1 MTQLHKR
8 FTDEQIRLLF
18 KRYCEGL
25 MPRIE
30 IEEIIG
36 VSKTRFF
43 ALVKAYRLSPETF
56 SIAYLRTGSPK
67 LSEQAEVEV
76 KQELLRDKDL
86 IKDPRLP
93 IDEYNYTALRDRLR
107 KKDIRVSVP
116 TIIER
121 AKRFDCYKPRHKAKI
136 HDREVVTTAIGALV
150 QHDASLHLWSP
161 YAQEKWTLIT
171 SIDDYSRKLLYADFF
186 PQETSWSHIQAAQH
200 LMQTYGIPLSYY
212 VDNLRVFRFVQ
223 NRDSF
228 WRKHVLQTD
237 EVDPQ
242 WRQVMHIMGV
252 KVTYA
257 LSPQAKGK
265 VERPYRW
272 LQDRI
277 VRTCALEKLASL
289 EEVRS
294 VLKDEIKRYN
304 NHQVHSTTGEIPD
317 IRFAKAKQL
326 GNSLFRPFVL
336 PKPYTSPKDVF
347 CLRDS
352 RIVDG
357 YRRISIFNKRV
368 EVPKVP
374 LREDVEIHLVPDLIR
389 QTIECRIWWGQKM
402 VHSVIYTLQGLRV
415 HF

>member
-1 MTQLHKR
+1 
-8 FTDEQIRLLF
+8 
-18 KRYCEGL
+18 
-25 MPRIE
+25 
-30 IEEIIG
+30 
-36 VSKTRFF
+36 
-43 ALVKAYRLSPETF
+43 
-56 SIAYLRTGSPK
+56 
-67 LSEQAEVEV
+67 
-76 KQELLRDKDL
+76 
-86 IKDPRLP
+86 
-93 IDEYNYTALRDRLR
+93 
-107 KKDIRVSVP
+107 
-116 TIIER
+116 
-121 AKRFDCYKPRHKAKI
+121 
-136 HDREVVTTAIGALV
+136 VTTAIGALV

-171 SIDDYSRKLLYADFF
+171 SIDDYSRKLLFADFF
-186 PQETSWSHIQAAQH
+186 AQETSWSHIQAAQR
-200 LMQTYGIPLSYY
+200 LMQTYGVPLSYY

-223 NRDSF
+223 HRDSF

-242 WRQVMHIMGV
+242 WRQVMRIMGV

-294 VLKDEIKRYN
+294 VLKDEIDRYN
-304 NHQVHSTTGEIPD
+304 NYQVHSTTGEIPA
-317 IRFAKAKQL
+317 IRFAKANQL
-326 GNSLFRPFVL
+326 GNSLFRPFAL
-336 PKPYTSPKDVF
+336 PKPYTSLKDVF
-347 CLRDS
+347 CLRDT

-357 YRRISIFNKRV
+357 YRRISVFNKSI

-374 LREDVEIHLVPDLIR
+374 LREDVELHLVPDLMR
-389 QTIECRIWWGQKM
+389 QTIECRIWWEKKM
-402 VHSVIYTLQGLRV
+402 VHSVVYPLQGVRV